1 MGAETAGAASI
12 RVYSRPGCHLCEEL
26 IEELEPL
33 VRGRLAVEVVD
44 VDTCEEWRHAY
55 GARVPVL
62 EFDGRA
68 ICEHRLDREALRR
81 LLES

>member
-1 MGAETAGAASI
+1 MDAETGGAATI

-26 IEELEPL
+26 IEQLEPL

-44 VDTCEEWRHAY
+44 VDTREEWREAY

-68 ICEHRLDREALRR
+68 ICEYRLDREALHR